1 LWDNL
6 NLLTSVNYFLP
17 IDYCKRNR
25 KKYVIGSVNCDVKK
39 IFSVLVTLSDDHVLP
54 PSIKICMHIL
64 PPFRFS

>member
-54 PSIKICMHIL
+54 SVYKDLYAHIPSIS
-64 PPFRFS
+64 F